1 MVANYLSFKFGNLL
15 FFLMGFM
22 ASVKAMLFLFSI
34 SNFQIQEHFTRVYIK
49 LKIVI
54 KEANKYKRKNG
65 IQNLLYEFFEKQR
78 QIYVK
83 FFFLV
88 IKFCKVLLHYKDF
101 LFFLVISYNLPYFE
115 FLESL
120 PRKIFQSGQ
129 R

>member
-78 QIYVK
+78 QIYVN
-83 FFFLV
+83 FFF
-88 IKFCKVLLHYKDF
+88 
-101 LFFLVISYNLPYFE
+101 
-115 FLESL
+115 
-120 PRKIFQSGQ
+120 SGN
-129 R
+129 

>member
-1 MVANYLSFKFGNLL
+1 
-15 FFLMGFM
+15 MGFM

-54 KEANKYKRKNG
+54 KKANKYKRKNG

-83 FFFLV
+83 FFFW
-88 IKFCKVLLHYKDF
+88 
-101 LFFLVISYNLPYFE
+101 
-115 FLESL
+115 
-120 PRKIFQSGQ
+120 
-129 R
+129 